1 MNENKYRFGK
11 IRIHKNMRAY
21 IISLTYS
28 TVYSGYVSI
37 VRLIL
42 SSGSS
47 ICCLYLNNGQI
58 PVMAVI
64 LILVIQIIFFEIYV
78 RHFLHSK
85 LYCVVLETFL
95 RLVYVI
101 QACFL
106 NLFNTFFLD

>member
-47 ICCLYLNNGQI
+47 ICCFYLNNGQI
-58 PVMAVI
+58 SVIAVI

-78 RHFLHSK
+78 EKKKSDRGS
-85 LYCVVLETFL
+85 
-95 RLVYVI
+95 
-101 QACFL
+101 FL
-106 NLFNTFFLD
+106 NFDNSPKLLPDVTKRNL